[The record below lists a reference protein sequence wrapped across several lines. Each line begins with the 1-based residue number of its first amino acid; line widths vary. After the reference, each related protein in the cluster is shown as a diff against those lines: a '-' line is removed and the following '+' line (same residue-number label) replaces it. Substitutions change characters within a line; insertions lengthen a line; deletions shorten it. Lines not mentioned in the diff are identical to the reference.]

1 MRFTMFAD
9 GHGNVV
15 LHDNENN
22 TILVG
27 VEQIENLINAW
38 DIDCQDYIE
47 EIERLECELDKRTT
61 QYERL
66 KKKLRSIKNG

>member
-15 LHDNENN
+15 LHDSENN

-27 VEQIENLINAW
+27 IEQIENLINAW
-38 DIDCQDYIE
+38 DTDCQDYIE
-47 EIERLECELDKRTT
+47 EIEGLEYELEKKTAQCD
-61 QYERL
+61 RL